1 LPIVGREWEYRFY
14 IDLTFDSVVRYHQAL
29 DAVRP
34 LLNDLKI
41 LGEYRAFEPKEIEK

>member
-1 LPIVGREWEYRFY
+1 
-14 IDLTFDSVVRYHQAL
+14 LTFDSVVRYHQAL

-41 LGEYRAFEPKEIEK
+41 LGEYRAFEAKQIEK